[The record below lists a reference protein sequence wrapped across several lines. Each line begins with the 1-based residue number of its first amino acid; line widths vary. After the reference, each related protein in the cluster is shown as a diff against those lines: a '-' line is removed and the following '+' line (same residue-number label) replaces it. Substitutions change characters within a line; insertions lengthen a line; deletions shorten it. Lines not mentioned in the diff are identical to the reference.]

1 MAQDGAGHDSSDAV
15 VPVPEISA
23 TDLEEID
30 TDDNAPESGPVP
42 VATTPDTAATDS
54 VEIPV
59 AVDTA
64 ESLDRLLA
72 ISASDDWS
80 VEGQVQSLKELAAED
95 APEPPPRI
103 PSKPPPLPHGGR
115 TSRPPPPLPDTLG
128 GSSGLKRPPPLPV
141 AAASSPSSPPPL
153 PSPSAPPVT
162 PVAAIPADRPSSK
175 TSRTK
180 KRSTEAV
187 TLAEAVG
194 PQVVEDLDR
203 ALKSRISE
211 LQRSSDRVSLAR
223 AHVELSISRE
233 LFSLEESEATR
244 SAEEAL
250 SIDPRLPIAHSI
262 LRRRTHGKPHLS
274 SMLKHL
280 EHELAFASQEV
291 KSVALLVE
299 KARLLAALADGGD
312 TAKNAWELALVRSPN
327 DAAAL
332 KGLEAELADRT
343 FSGAKDAAE
352 ALATHLAKMA
362 DAYAGEPALSAWIHV
377 ERAELLEWK
386 LQKSDAARSALERA
400 LALDPSV
407 GPVRNA
413 LVAHVARHSDAN
425 ALATLLAEE
434 AAFEQDSHRAARL
447 EVEAASLFRTKLK
460 DDLKAIALL
469 ESAASRAPTNQSIDR
484 RVLDDLVHLYESA
497 SRWHDVARIRKKRL
511 SFFSAP
517 KALIF
522 ELQALATVDE
532 RLGDLPS
539 AIEHIERALEID
551 TSDRALLETLD
562 RLLKDVGKHEHRV
575 ALWLAQSTR
584 STDPNDRARALCR
597 AAELAENA
605 LVRPEEAQKHL
616 RAAWVAAPGDAEVLD
631 SLSRLM
637 SPSPSEAFD
646 GEVRMLI
653 ELYSQAAQTT
663 KEEGR
668 KIAYLEK
675 IALLWEELL
684 GDARRAAR
692 AFEEILDKDPTRRS
706 AVLGL
711 ARTAARIGDDRAL
724 ARALLDESKLAEG
737 RENIHALKVRA
748 ATVLARVEKSR
759 ALAIVEEVLG
769 ENAQHEAARALET
782 TLHEDAGRWEL
793 ASSSLR
799 ARIDA
804 SKSKDEKVSLSL
816 ALAHIQASR
825 LRSPSEALKALE
837 AARSFDPTHPVP
849 PAEIARVLEQS
860 GNDRTLRDAL
870 LGLADTST
878 SREERAR
885 YLSGAAE
892 IDELR
897 LNDDGAAKTLYKR
910 ALEETPADAFVAA
923 RLERV
928 LERLRSRGDDSATDE
943 LANHLESRMAKIEPG
958 RRKNDAALSLAL
970 VWLQR
975 GRRPERTTELLED
988 VLTHDSRNIAALR
1001 LLEMLARKLRTWTPL
1016 SRAAKMQGESFA
1028 DLRARLGAYWTL
1040 AFLEEWKLPGADPT
1054 SAYAAIVD
1062 LDPTDAGALE
1072 ALFRRDMPNAKKGD
1086 HAAIERLIQNLPSLG
1101 AVEDDPFSVVALEL
1115 RLGLLLE
1122 ASAGMT
1128 TNDGAAPLSLEHFRI
1143 AQRLDPE
1150 SVTAATALLRLSR
1163 LLADAD
1169 GFIEAS
1175 VSLANLTKDAKERSR
1190 HLLQAAERL
1199 LAADPS
1205 PERDTR
1211 AGELLE
1217 AALVSDPD
1225 AVAVIGRLAHLR
1237 TESRQGE
1244 KLVDPFK
1251 AALAKATS
1259 GAAIVLLGGEI
1270 ARVSRDDLGDLNIGI
1285 DALRTVRASVP
1296 DHVPSLLT
1304 LAELCI
1310 AQRAWPEAV
1319 NALEDVVERGQEA
1332 APRLTALF
1340 TLASVYEKVLARPE
1354 ETEKALRRAL
1364 GIEGDNPKAL
1374 RALIHCLATKQKE
1387 VDRDGGEDGTFGL
1400 IRHEI
1405 ASLLE
1410 RLAHVESDRYE
1421 RSEILLELVDVRL
1434 ALGERTAAEKA
1445 LIDAIAYASDRDR
1458 PFARLRTLFESKEEG
1473 FDSVAYAR
1481 ALVGLIAR
1489 GQQVSAVHPKWLATL
1504 GHLEIESLGRL
1515 RDGVNHMRQ
1524 AVNAAP
1530 ELYETRVELAFAL
1543 SRLGANDE
1551 ASREFMS
1558 LLHDSPLPIA
1568 HVRSPGSTLELFER
1582 TLNAERRVEE
1592 AVVVS
1597 ELQAIC
1603 GALDDARQ
1611 KWLRDR
1617 RIVPLEANHT
1627 PLDRATLVGHV
1638 VPKEAQHPFLDI
1650 AAIILGLESK
1660 VLRADLGEI
1669 GLTAKDKIGR
1679 RSGHPVRGRL
1689 DRLAKAIGVSDV
1701 EIAISPT
1708 VTRTRVINADVP
1720 WIILPKAV
1728 AELPEPGQLAAIG
1741 RGLARIAL
1749 GVPWLEELPPAHIEA
1764 YLVAAARQAIP
1775 GYGKDLLDA
1784 AGARLASQYELAVQR
1799 DLSRK
1804 QKQALEKM
1812 APSLAGK
1819 ASFSVERFV
1828 EALAKAE
1835 LRISYI
1841 LNGDILAAIDELR
1854 SVDPGFMRATRTAG
1868 APSLISVLEH
1878 PFAGDLIRFALGGE
1892 ASALRRR
1899 IGSTWAS

>member
-23 TDLEEID
+23 TDLEEIE
-30 TDDNAPESGPVP
+30 TDDETPESGPVP
-42 VATTPDTAATDS
+42 AATSPDTAATDS

-80 VEGQVQSLKELAAED
+80 VEGQVQSLKDLAAED
-95 APEPPPRI
+95 GPAPPPRI

-115 TSRPPPPLPDTLG
+115 TSRPPPPLPDAV
-128 GSSGLKRPPPLPV
+128 SASKRPPPLPS
-141 AAASSPSSPPPL
+141 APPSSPPASPS
-153 PSPSAPPVT
+153 PSPSAPPVAPALL
-162 PVAAIPADRPSSK
+162 PVDRPSSK
-175 TSRTK
+175 TTRTTK
-180 KRSTEAV
+180 LATEAV
-187 TLAEAVG
+187 TLAEGIG
-194 PQVVEDLDR
+194 PQVVEDLDK
-203 ALKSRISE
+203 ALKARLGE
-211 LQRSSDRVSLAR
+211 LQRSSDRVSFAR

-233 LFSLEESEATR
+233 LFSLEETEATR

-250 SIDPRLPIAHSI
+250 SIDPRLPVAHSI

-362 DAYAGEPALSAWIHV
+362 DAYAGEPALAAWIHV

-425 ALATLLAEE
+425 GLAMLLAEE
-434 AAFEQDSHRAARL
+434 AGIEQDAHRAARL
-447 EVEAASLFRTKLK
+447 EVEAASLFHTKLK
-460 DDLKAIALL
+460 DDLRSIALL
-469 ESAASRAPTNQSIDR
+469 ESAASRAPTTPSIDR
-484 RVLDDLVHLYESA
+484 RVLDDLVHLYEST

-511 SFFSAP
+511 TFFTAP

-532 RLGDLPS
+532 RLGDLS
-539 AIEHIERALEID
+539 AAIEHIERALELD
-551 TSDRALLETLD
+551 TNDRSLLETLD

-584 STDPNDRARALCR
+584 TADPTKRARALCR
-597 AAELAENA
+597 AADLAENA
-605 LVRPEEAQKHL
+605 LIKPDEAQKHL

-711 ARTAARIGDDRAL
+711 ARTAARINDDRAL

-737 RENIHALKVRA
+737 RENIHSLKVRA

-759 ALAIVEEVLG
+759 ALAIVEEVLS
-769 ENAQHEAARALET
+769 ENGQHEAARALET

-825 LRSPSEALKALE
+825 LRSPTEALKALE

-885 YLSGAAE
+885 YLARAAE

-897 LNDDGAAKTLYKR
+897 LDDDGAAKTLYRR

-928 LERLRSRGDDSATDE
+928 LERLRARGDDSATDE
-943 LANHLESRMAKIEPG
+943 LANHLESRLAKTDPG
-958 RRKNDAALSLAL
+958 RRKNDAAISLAL

-975 GRRPERTTELLED
+975 GRRPERTTELLEE
-988 VLTHDSRNIAALR
+988 VLTNDSRNIASLR

-1016 SRAAKMQGESFA
+1016 SRASKMQGESFA

-1054 SAYAAIVD
+1054 TTYAAIVD

-1072 ALFRRDMPNAKKGD
+1072 ALFRRDMPSAKKGD
-1086 HAAIERLIQNLPSLG
+1086 RQAIERLIRSLPSLA
-1101 AVEDDPFSVVALEL
+1101 AVEDDPFSVVAIEL

-1122 ASAGMT
+1122 SSAGM
-1128 TNDGAAPLSLEHFRI
+1128 DASSEGAAALALEHFRI
-1143 AQRLDPE
+1143 AQRLDNE

-1175 VSLANLTKDAKERSR
+1175 VSLANLTKDSKERSR
-1190 HLLQAAERL
+1190 HLLQAAERI

-1205 PERDTR
+1205 PERDGR

-1225 AVAVIGRLAHLR
+1225 AVSVIGRLAQLR

-1251 AALAKATS
+1251 AALTKAAS

-1270 ARVSRDDLGDLNIGI
+1270 ARVARDDLGDLNIGI

-1319 NALEDVVERGQEA
+1319 NTLEDVVERGQEP

-1410 RLAHVESDRYE
+1410 RLAQVESDRYE
-1421 RSEILLELVDVRL
+1421 RSEILLELVDVRF

-1445 LIDAIAYASDRDR
+1445 LIDAIAYASDRER
-1458 PFARLRTLFESKEEG
+1458 PFARLRTLFESKDEG

-1481 ALVGLIAR
+1481 ALVALIAR

-1524 AVNAAP
+1524 AVNASP

-1558 LLHDSPLPIA
+1558 LLEDNPLPIA
-1568 HVRSPGSTLELFER
+1568 HVRNPGSTLELFER

-1617 RIVPLEANHT
+1617 RIAPLESHHT
-1627 PLDRATLVGHV
+1627 PLDRAALVGHV
-1638 VPKEAQHPFLDI
+1638 VPKDAQHPFLEVAGI
-1650 AAIILGLESK
+1650 LLGLESK
-1660 VLRADLGEI
+1660 VLRADLGEV
-1669 GLTAKDKIGR
+1669 GLTAKDKLGR
-1679 RSGHPVRGRL
+1679 RSGHPVRARL

-1708 VTRTRVINADVP
+1708 ATRTRVLNSDVP
-1720 WIILPKAV
+1720 WIVLPKAV

-1764 YLVAAARQAIP
+1764 YLVAAARQAVP

-1804 QKQALEKM
+1804 QKQALEKL
-1812 APSLAGK
+1812 APTLASK